1 MTTPDLPER
10 ADAAG
15 GSSRAPMAGRPGWGA
30 GLVGGPDAAGAAG
43 DSAPR
48 PVSSVRL
55 ALLALRGW
63 TPAHVVSAVVAS
75 VAIGLVMGVATVL
88 IPNSWFARNIPPVW
102 WNYPVW
108 VVTSVLAGMLVATYA
123 RGSRAAGASDPD
135 GDSDDSGPLGSDAAE
150 RRTGRFGIAGGVLAW
165 FSVGCPV
172 CNKLALL
179 ALGYSGAIT
188 WFAPLQP
195 VLAVAGL
202 VLVGVALVWRL
213 RGQVACPMPAAG
225 VGEPIR

>member
-1 MTTPDLPER
+1 MGQMQSFR
-10 ADAAG
+10 
-15 GSSRAPMAGRPGWGA
+15 R
-30 GLVGGPDAAGAAG
+30 V
-43 DSAPR
+43 
-48 PVSSVRL
+48 VSSWPRTLVL
-55 ALLALRGW
+55 AARGLRNWTARQLLIAS
-63 TPAHVVSAVVAS
+63 TAAVVL
-75 VAIGLVMGVATVL
+75 GLLLGLATVL
-88 IPNSWFARNIPPVW
+88 IPNSLFARDIPPVW

-123 RGSRAAGASDPD
+123 RGSRAAGASDHD

>member
-1 MTTPDLPER
+1 
-10 ADAAG
+10 
-15 GSSRAPMAGRPGWGA
+15 MAGRPGWGA

-108 VVTSVLAGMLVATYA
+108 MLTSVLAGMLLATYV
-123 RGSRAAGASDPD
+123 RT
-135 GDSDDSGPLGSDAAE
+135 GDAPE
-150 RRTGRFGIAGGVLAW
+150 RRSGRFGVAGAVLGW
-165 FSVGCPV
+165 FAVGCPV
-172 CNKLALL
+172 CNKIALI
-179 ALGYSGAIT
+179 ALGYTGALT

-195 VLAVAGL
+195 VLAVAAL
-202 VLVGVALVWRL
+202 VLTAVALYGRL
-213 RGQVACPMPAAG
+213 RGQVACPLPRAAAE
-225 VGEPIR
+225 VGP